1 MVVIRV
7 FNLTSMKKVF
17 YLISIAATVAS
28 LSVSC
33 KKAEEAIDQEKENT
47 PIVEEVSGPE
57 TLTFAI
63 AGNSETKTV
72 LGESAGKKFA
82 AWEEGDKIGSI
93 TTKSNGYSHVDV
105 SSSPV
110 TFSIYSKG
118 GFTAGNTINVWYPY
132 TTAQTD
138 AANVTLSIPTT
149 QEQYGSSFELSA
161 MPMVAEQITVT
172 DAMVSATDNT
182 SVDEINFY
190 YLGSLIDFKVFASSN
205 YTTERVLSVTFNAS
219 SAIAGDFSKD
229 LTSVDADNVSTLGIS
244 GLSETSVTTNLYPFS
259 TVGSSKETSLD
270 AYMVVAPGS
279 YTGTVVVVTDAATYT
294 WTISSPIDFNRAE
307 IKSLG
312 LQLDKSSAARVA
324 HVKGSFTFDL
334 SKTSY
339 NSVSADAAN
348 WSHGI
353 LTMDAAKDGA
363 GTATNNYIPPT
374 NTSTRFYKNST
385 LTFTVGALQIEKV
398 VFTATTTTYAN
409 ALASSSWTN
418 AEATADDVLVTI
430 IPTDGSDDFSAT
442 IGGTTGH
449 SSVEVFYDNNT
460 YSVSKSSVLNGT
472 IDSDVSSAKVNTVV
486 NLTATP
492 SSGYIFAGWTVTD
505 SESNPVT
512 VTGDSFKMPASNVT
526 VSATFVAA
534 GADPS
539 ITIAPCSN
547 GVVETSPSGTV
558 AAGTVVT
565 ITTTPNSGY
574 ELYSLVVKD
583 ASDNDVDVTSNQFV
597 MPVSDVTITAV
608 FCKTYTMT
616 IDANASGNNNVH
628 WTDKNA
634 TSVSY
639 DGVTWTPSITW
650 ADSKNTSWGT
660 GKDYLQIG
668 ANGKAATAVSLTT
681 SGISGTILSVG
692 VTCSSYQAKHSM
704 TISVGGNTY
713 TGANN
718 QATASWTT
726 ISEITGTG
734 SSSGSI
740 VISFAGA
747 SGCRALY
754 LKQVTVKYVP

>member
-17 YLISIAATVAS
+17 FLISVAATVAA

-82 AWEEGDKIGSI
+82 AWEEGDRIGSI
-93 TTKSNGYSHVDV
+93 TTKTNGYSTVNV

-132 TTAQTD
+132 TTTQTD

-190 YLGSLIDFKVFASSN
+190 YLGSLIDFKVFASSD

-219 SAIAGDFSKD
+219 SAIAGEFSKD

-312 LQLDKSSAARVA
+312 LQLDKISAAREA

-363 GTATNNYIPPT
+363 GTDTDNYIPPT
-374 NTSTRFYKNST
+374 YTSTRFYKNST
-385 LTFTVGALQIEKV
+385 LTFTVGALPIEKV
-398 VFTATTTTYAN
+398 VFTATSLGYAS

-418 AEATADDVLVTI
+418 AEATADDVSVTI
-430 IPTDGSDDFSAT
+430 IPTDASDDFSAT
-442 IGGTTGH
+442 LGGTTGGTAMK
-449 SSVEVFYDNNT
+449 VYFDNT
-460 YSVSKSSVLNGT
+460 DYTVSKAAVSNGT
-472 IDSDVSSAKVNTVV
+472 LSVDKATAKVNEVITV
-486 NLTATP
+486 TATANT
-492 SSGYIFAGWTVTD
+492 GYVLSEISVKDESDNDITVDGT
-505 SESNPVT
+505 T
-512 VTGDSFKMPASNVT
+512 FKMPASNVT

-534 GADPS
+534 GSNPTISIAPYSNGTVTTSPASSAAPGTKVS
-539 ITIAPCSN
+539 ITA
-547 GVVETSPSGTV
+547 
-558 AAGTVVT
+558 
-565 ITTTPNSGY
+565 TPNSGY
-574 ELYSLVVKD
+574 LLTSLVVKD
-583 ASDNDVDVTSNQFV
+583 ATDADVAVTNNQFT
-597 MPVSDVTITAV
+597 MPSSNVTITATFERGYILTATDACFTANKTAYTNGPDDYTAADGGTWTFAGYSVSKGTSFGIGKGGANYLQTPNCASAISKIIVWDKGNTSYYLTVKTSDEKTELLSYQHESNSVYTKHV
-608 FCKTYTMT
+608 FDLSTYSYTQLRLVGRR
-616 IDANASGNNNVH
+616 ASG
-628 WTDKNA
+628 TSNA
-634 TSVSY
+634 
-639 DGVTWTPSITW
+639 
-650 ADSKNTSWGT
+650 A
-660 GKDYLQIG
+660 
-668 ANGKAATAVSLTT
+668 ANFEQV
-681 SGISGTILSVG
+681 
-692 VTCSSYQAKHSM
+692 
-704 TISVGGNTY
+704 
-713 TGANN
+713 
-718 QATASWTT
+718 
-726 ISEITGTG
+726 
-734 SSSGSI
+734 I
-740 VISFAGA
+740 VI
-747 SGCRALY
+747 Y
-754 LKQVTVKYVP
+754 